1 MHAGDSVNRIEERPM
16 SKQNNVRAAEAAD
29 ITLNTG
35 SAADVARERVSP
47 DAAREAVTREV
58 SSWDGVSVHA
68 HRFGGVEFR
77 LGRRE
82 LGHLH
87 GSIADLPFPRCIREE
102 LVTTGRAR
110 PHLVLPDSGW
120 VTVTMRTG
128 HEVANMIELFRQN
141 YRRATN
147 GPR

>member
-58 SSWDGVSVHA
+58 SSWDGLSVHA
-68 HRFGGVEFR
+68 HRFGGVEF
-77 LGRRE
+77 
-82 LGHLH
+82 
-87 GSIADLPFPRCIREE
+87 
-102 LVTTGRAR
+102 
-110 PHLVLPDSGW
+110 LPDSGW
-120 VTVTMRTG
+120 VTVPMRTG